1 MDTKVRSHH
10 RRGASYDVNLE
21 KIKKKLDEITINKE
35 VAKTLKLEKAS
46 NIHIDECVSMLAGII
61 AEHEL
66 IPQIDITVALDFPN
80 KLAGVCSTTDLGN
93 GLILINGLVVRDI
106 YRDKGVATR
115 LMSTLLTTHKQAKFI
130 VGAPVQH
137 MSFFD
142 RFGFQTQYMT
152 ENRLVLRQRTLLNK
166 IARYEKRA
174 IKYILQLIFWL
185 STLTPLDTAT

>member
-1 MDTKVRSHH
+1 MSLCVIEILYMDTKVRSHH

-46 NIHIDECVSMLAGII
+46 DIHIEECVSMLADII

-66 IPQIDITVALDFPN
+66 IPQIDITVALDFPS

-115 LMSTLLTTHKQAKFI
+115 LISTLLTTPKQAKFI
-130 VGAPVQH
+130 VGAPVQQ

-174 IKYILQLIFWL
+174 IKYTTHFWVIR
-185 STLTPLDTAT
+185 